1 MFTYF
6 IKNGKNII
14 CKKNAYT
21 AVKQLGYKAGPIAKR
36 LGSKA
41 AGIATNKAAHYL
53 VNTLASTAAAAAI

>member
-6 IKNGKNII
+6 IKNGKKII
-14 CKKNAYT
+14 WKKAYT
-21 AVKQLGYKAGPIAKR
+21 AVRQLGYKAGPIAKR

-41 AGIATNKAAHYL
+41 VDIASSKAANYL